1 MKRRRFKELP
11 FLFLFKV
18 VFLFLCEILL
28 CNMHK
33 TKHINS
39 PAKLEC

>member
-1 MKRRRFKELP
+1 MKRRHFKESP

-18 VFLFLCEILL
+18 AFLFLCEILL

-33 TKHINS
+33 TKRENS